1 MEQGFELTEHVGLRE
16 RAKDGDFITKDLA
29 RWPRDT
35 SRRRVDAINNYKRWV
50 VSRTG
55 HKWDLWIAKVSVER
69 HIPLLMEGEKTR
81 IYHSPSFPPRLT

>member
-1 MEQGFELTEHVGLRE
+1 MEQGFQLTEHVGLRE

-50 VSRTG
+50 VSSTG
-55 HKWDLWIAKVSVER
+55 YKWDPWDRKGERRETYSIAHGR
-69 HIPLLMEGEKTR
+69 
-81 IYHSPSFPPRLT
+81 